1 MTAVYWRIEWHQ
13 HDILTRPAMSTG
25 WSGVDGKPPTTQI
38 GLTACRSAR
47 ALVAYWQPW
56 IETVERLALCEPE
69 EDDPRYADWADHDA
83 EIRAKMHRVP
93 TDSSRVLIFTGR
105 RLGSDQDGYPLVEPE
120 YVITETTYGRLLKHP
135 CLAWLDGAEADD
147 VPALLRAP
155 LQGTTGRPDVYRRWS
170 ERGYARRG
178 SRAMESRGL
187 FRFRHL
193 AHGGTRPRCQPV
205 SDRQDGASSRGN
217 SRLARRK
224 RGRKSMTKLT
234 TSDLL
239 TIAAAAE
246 AAGVPEQTLRDA
258 VARGDL
264 ASRLVAGRWRVVER
278 SAVQAWAAHRP
289 RKRGRPA
296 GR

>member
-38 GLTACRSAR
+38 GLSACRSAR

-105 RLGSDQDGYPLVEPE
+105 RLGADQDGYPLVEPE

-147 VPALLRAP
+147 VPALLRARP
-155 LQGTTGRPDVYRRWS
+155 CRARRDAPTFIVGGLSVDMPAAVAERWNRGDCSDSDISHMVVHDPDANLYLTGRTALRVAAIRDSLEGS
-170 ERGYARRG
+170 EAE
-178 SRAMESRGL
+178 RA
-187 FRFRHL
+187 
-193 AHGGTRPRCQPV
+193 
-205 SDRQDGASSRGN
+205 
-217 SRLARRK
+217 
-224 RGRKSMTKLT
+224 
-234 TSDLL
+234 
-239 TIAAAAE
+239 
-246 AAGVPEQTLRDA
+246 
-258 VARGDL
+258 
-264 ASRLVAGRWRVVER
+264 
-278 SAVQAWAAHRP
+278 
-289 RKRGRPA
+289 
-296 GR
+296 